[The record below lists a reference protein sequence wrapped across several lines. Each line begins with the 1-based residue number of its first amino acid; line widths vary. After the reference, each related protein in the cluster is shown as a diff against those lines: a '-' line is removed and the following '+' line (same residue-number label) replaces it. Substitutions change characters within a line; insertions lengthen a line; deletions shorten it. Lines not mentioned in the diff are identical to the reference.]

1 MYQVNTDTWHFGER
15 ANQFA
20 WNLSRTKILKEQE
33 GLVRQRL
40 RCRVALSIPE
50 LTKLIIPISL
60 TFYQIQKATA
70 ATGARGSRFNV
81 CASHVRAELLAS
93 VA

>member
-1 MYQVNTDTWHFGER
+1 M
-15 ANQFA
+15 
-20 WNLSRTKILKEQE
+20 
-33 GLVRQRL
+33 RQRL

-50 LTKLIIPISL
+50 LMKLIIPISL

-70 ATGARGSRFNV
+70 ATGAKGSRFNV
-81 CASHVRAELLAS
+81 CTSHVRAELLAS